1 MESGSAYWKAQ
12 PAVSGGRS
20 GAGPGVE
27 STPCSPA
34 GTQVRGLMVRRRW
47 AAVVGLVACLLL
59 LHLVAPGFAGE
70 GRAAAAVTVEPDAV
84 ESDAA
89 WSAGAEGAKEADEPC
104 PCEEE
109 PSGRQLAART
119 PRVAGAAG
127 VSPAVTGAAVPGR
140 EGPDLPA
147 AGTGPCPGAVGSAPS
162 AARLQTFRC

>member
-20 GAGPGVE
+20 GVGPGVE

-59 LHLVAPGFAGE
+59 LQLVVPGLAGE
-70 GRAAAAVTVEPDAV
+70 GRAAVVAAV

-89 WSAGAEGAKEADEPC
+89 WSAGAEGAREAEEPC
-104 PCEEE
+104 PCEKE
-109 PSGRQLAART
+109 PSGRQPAART
-119 PRVAGAAG
+119 PRAAVGAAG
-127 VSPAVTGAAVPGR
+127 VSPAVTGASVPDR
-140 EGPDLPA
+140 DGPDLRA
-147 AGTGPCPGAVGSAPS
+147 AGAGPCPGAVGSAPS